1 MHNLSHILVLQWVVF
16 LWIGCI
22 TAQRG
27 LYHKLMVKAQDGG
40 YDLFTVH
47 DMTYRGPTT
56 KIMKAT
62 KMINNELSENND
74 QDNENNETDKVNEE
88 IDQNNETDKVN
99 EEIDRSK

>member
-1 MHNLSHILVLQWVVF
+1 
-16 LWIGCI
+16 
-22 TAQRG
+22 
-27 LYHKLMVKAQDGG
+27 LMIK
-40 YDLFTVH
+40 
-47 DMTYRGPTT
+47 PTT